1 MRESANFCENRLLFY
16 LTTDNAPLSASVEFP
31 PMFDARS
38 VKTDHVYSVVAQ
50 TKVKTRD

>member
-1 MRESANFCENRLLFY
+1 MNVQNAVENRLISY
-16 LTTDNAPLSASVEFP
+16 ETGVNAPLSASVEFP